1 MSLRAGT
8 FAVIVSIF
16 WSGNSIA
23 IKAGL
28 DHAGPLRIGWM
39 RFVAGALVTLAW
51 AIYTRADLRIRR
63 AEIRPLA
70 ALGILFTV
78 QLMFMNLGI
87 SYTTAGHA
95 LSLNVTTAI
104 WTALLAHFFIPGDR
118 LEKSRFLGIII
129 AYAGIIVISLD
140 GLRSGVN
147 RDILIGDGLSL
158 ISAFLLAARQIYAAR
173 LVSGIDPNKLL
184 LTQFL
189 MGIVSFIAASLVF
202 ESDPWSWAWQLWAS
216 LAYQGIVIAGFGFI
230 ASLWLLSR
238 YFPSRLAALG
248 LISPVSGIILAWIIL
263 GEEPSSNLWAG
274 ALLVMVG
281 AGVAQRRKRG
291 PGDGARDAVPVS
303 AANTDPRKPGERAAA
318 E

>member
-1 MSLRAGT
+1 
-8 FAVIVSIF
+8 
-16 WSGNSIA
+16 
-23 IKAGL
+23 
-28 DHAGPLRIGWM
+28 M

-63 AEIRPLA
+63 AEVRPLA

-78 QLMFMNLGI
+78 QLVFMNLGI

-189 MGIVSFIAASLVF
+189 MGTVSFIAASLVF

-216 LAYQGIVIAGFGFI
+216 LAYQGIVIAGFGFKM
-230 ASLWLLSR
+230 AVAPFHMWVPDV
-238 YFPSRLAALG
+238 YEGAPT
-248 LISPVSGIILAWIIL
+248 PVTAR
-263 GEEPSSNLWAG
+263 
-274 ALLVMVG
+274 VG
-281 AGVAQRRKRG
+281 T
-291 PGDGARDAVPVS
+291 P
-303 AANTDPRKPGERAAA
+303 
-318 E
+318 

>member
-1 MSLRAGT
+1 
-8 FAVIVSIF
+8 
-16 WSGNSIA
+16 
-23 IKAGL
+23 
-28 DHAGPLRIGWM
+28 M

-63 AEIRPLA
+63 AEVRPLA

-78 QLMFMNLGI
+78 QLVFMNLGI

-118 LEKSRFLGIII
+118 LEKGRFLGIIV

-189 MGIVSFIAASLVF
+189 MGTVSFIAASLVF

-230 ASLWLLSR
+230 ASLWLISR

-291 PGDGARDAVPVS
+291 PGNGARDAVPVP
-303 AANTDPRKPGERAAA
+303 AAKTDPKKPAERPAA

>member
-1 MSLRAGT
+1 
-8 FAVIVSIF
+8 
-16 WSGNSIA
+16 
-23 IKAGL
+23 
-28 DHAGPLRIGWM
+28 M

-63 AEIRPLA
+63 AEVKPLA

-78 QLMFMNLGI
+78 QLVFMNLGI

-118 LEKSRFLGIII
+118 LEKGRFLGIIV

-189 MGIVSFIAASLVF
+189 MGTVSFIAASLVF

-230 ASLWLLSR
+230 ASLWLISR

-291 PGDGARDAVPVS
+291 PGNGARDAVPVP